1 MADLLMRNFKFEV
14 GIAGISTSIQFQ
26 SVTGLEKTIEEIE
39 YREGSDK
46 LVVRKYPGQASIS
59 NVTFERGFS
68 SDSDLIDWINAS
80 YNPDIA
86 ANAPAVQNAPS
97 PMRDVNIK
105 IKDRN
110 NIIQREI
117 VLKDCFVVSRQ
128 IGDLDATGNDILLET
143 LEVACSDM
151 IERKYSAEGSTR

>member
-14 GIAGISTSIQFQ
+14 NVGALGKMGFQ
-26 SVTGLEKTIEEIE
+26 SVSGLEKTIEEIE
-39 YREGSDK
+39 YREGSDT
-46 LVVRKYPGQASIS
+46 LVMRKFPGQASIS

-68 SDSDLIDWINAS
+68 SDSNLISWINAS
-80 YNPDIA
+80 YNPDA
-86 ANAPAVQNAPS
+86 QANAQQSSV
-97 PMRDVNIK
+97 DVYQDVTIT

-110 NIIQREI
+110 GLNQRQI
-117 VLKDCFVVSRQ
+117 VLSKCFVVSRQ

-151 IERKYSAEGSTR
+151 REIRFDGQGAQI

>member
-1 MADLLMRNFKFEV
+1 MADLLMRNFKFDV
-14 GIAGISTSIQFQ
+14 RIGNFPVMGFQ

-46 LVVRKYPGQASIS
+46 LVMRKFPGMASIS
-59 NVTFERGFS
+59 NVTLERGFS
-68 SDSDLIDWINAS
+68 SDSDLINWINAS
-80 YNPDIA
+80 YNPDA
-86 ANAPAVQNAPS
+86 SANAQQQGSVTPFQ
-97 PMRDVNIK
+97 DITIT

-110 NIIQREI
+110 GIAQREI

-128 IGDLDATGNDILLET
+128 IGDLDATANEILLET

-151 IERKYSAEGSTR
+151 IEKKFDANGASRQ

>member
-14 GIAGISTSIQFQ
+14 AIAGVASTVQFQ

-80 YNPDIA
+80 YNPDVA
-86 ANAPAVQNAPS
+86 ANAVSANAPS
-97 PMRDVNIK
+97 PMRDVTIK

-117 VLKDCFVVSRQ
+117 TLKDCFVVSRQ

-151 IERKYSAEGSTR
+151 IEKKYTSDGSVR

>member
-14 GIAGISTSIQFQ
+14 KIGGFQAMGFQ

-46 LVVRKYPGQASIS
+46 LVMRKFPGMASIS
-59 NVTFERGFS
+59 NVTLERGFS
-68 SDSDLIDWINAS
+68 SDSDLINWINAS
-80 YNPDIA
+80 YNPDA
-86 ANAPAVQNAPS
+86 SANAVQANVAPFQDITITI
-97 PMRDVNIK
+97 R
-105 IKDRN
+105 DRN
-110 NIIQREI
+110 GIAQREI

-128 IGDLDATGNDILLET
+128 IGDLDATANDILLET

-151 IERKYSAEGSTR
+151 IEKKFDASGAVRQQ

>member
-14 GIAGISTSIQFQ
+14 SIVGIPQAIQFQ

-68 SDSDLIDWINAS
+68 SDSDLIEWINAS
-80 YNPDIA
+80 YNPNLA
-86 ANAPAVQNAPS
+86 ANAITTDAPS
-97 PMRDVNIK
+97 TMRDVAIK

-117 VLKDCFVVSRQ
+117 ILKDCFVVSRQ
-128 IGDLDATGNDILLET
+128 IGDLDATGNEILLET

-151 IERKYSAEGSTR
+151 LETKYGIDGTSR